1 MLYEVIT
8 DITQIKDKELFKK
21 FEAIQDMG
29 GDTKKMIINFLDL
42 AIRDYKA
49 KQTYAG

>member
-1 MLYEVIT
+1 MSDNSV
-8 DITQIKDKELFKK
+8 QIKERELLKK

-29 GDTKKMIINFLDL
+29 GDTKNMIVKFIDL

-49 KQTYAG
+49 KQAYAG